1 MKFGELDETGRNFL
15 LGIYKQTKGD
25 PAAVVSMYAVGS
37 ELGLDRSTASH
48 LAEDLMGW
56 MLLEVRSLSGG
67 VGITPLA
74 LEEIEAS
81 GFSESGARENPTC
94 LGSEAVITGEVR
106 QTVERVIAA
115 LKQRLGGSGLSY
127 DGLAEVMAD
136 VKTIEAQL
144 DSPRPKTAIVR
155 AGLDSLKAAFAAAGA
170 RECTGLVSGLLGE

>member
-1 MKFGELDETGRNFL
+1 MRFGELEENGRNFL
-15 LGIYKQTKGD
+15 LSVYKQTKGD

-37 ELGLDRSTASH
+37 ELGLDRSAASH

-67 VGITPLA
+67 VGITPGA

-81 GFSESGARENPTC
+81 EFSESGARENSAR
-94 LGSEAVITGEVR
+94 LGSEPVITGEVR
-106 QTVERVIAA
+106 QAVERVTAA
-115 LKQRLGGSGLSY
+115 LKQQIGSIGLSY

-144 DSPRPKTAIVR
+144 DSSRPKTAIVR
-155 AGLDSLKAAFAAAGA
+155 ACLGSLKAVFAEAGA
-170 RECTGLVSGLLGE
+170 RDCTGLVSELLGE